1 MDEEVGKPAEKPLIV
16 IVEDDEFASYLFKK
30 VLTGNGYAVH
40 LSAGDPGSLAALPD
54 QHPAAL
60 LVDLHLGEVDG
71 LDLLRRLRSV
81 RALRSVPAAVIT
93 GDYFTDARVSRE
105 LESLGLEM
113 HLKPLWDDEL
123 LRVVAGLL
131 NQSRRE
137 TSAPA
142 HRAVARS

>member
-1 MDEEVGKPAEKPLIV
+1 MTAVPENAPERPLVVV
-16 IVEDDEFASYLFKK
+16 IEDDEFASYLFKK
-30 VLTGNGYAVH
+30 VLTANGYDVFVSTGA
-40 LSAGDPGSLAALPD
+40 PTTLAELPQ

-71 LDLLRRLRSV
+71 IELLRRLRSV
-81 RALRSVPAAVIT
+81 RTLRSVPAAVIT

-113 HLKPLWDDEL
+113 HLKPIWDDEL

-131 NQSRRE
+131 KQPVPE
-137 TSAPA
+137 TPAPQP
-142 HRAVARS
+142 VAKR